1 MLVGLNIQDIVLI
14 ERLTLDFGAGLTVMT
29 GETGAGKS
37 ILLDSLGLALGN
49 RADSGLVRHGCAQG
63 VVTAEF
69 FAPENHPVH
78 ALLEEQGLGGETQIL
93 LRRTVNADGRSRAFI
108 NDQPVSAGLLR
119 QVGDV
124 LVEIHGQHDDRGL
137 LDARG
142 HRDLLDLFANHE
154 DLRKLSAEG
163 YAAWKSAQ
171 RALDDALRVQEEAQR
186 DEEFLRHA
194 MEELDKLNPQE
205 GEEADLA
212 ERRALMQQGESLAEG
227 LGETLEQLTRD
238 SAPDVLLRG
247 AIRRLEK
254 LNAPT
259 GGALDELLAT
269 LDRAAIEAE
278 EAVLKL
284 QQVHN
289 SLDFDQGE
297 LEAVEARLFEIRALS
312 RKHGCPP
319 DSLSEFKQ
327 ELGAKLEA
335 IDGGADKIAGLEKQC
350 AAARESFEKAVAALS
365 QSRTEAAQ
373 ALSGAVN
380 EELPPLK
387 LEKARFKAVLEP
399 LEKDQWQADGGE
411 KVAFEVSTNPGA
423 PFGPLIKIA
432 SGGELSR
439 FILAL
444 KVALADRSGART
456 MIFDEVDR
464 GVGGATASAIGDRL
478 ARLAESAQLMVVT
491 HSPQVAARGAD
502 HWRIQ
507 KSDQGEVTVT
517 TVVPLETQDRREEIA
532 RMLSGAFVTDEARAA
547 ADSLL
552 RGAA

>member
-63 VVTAEF
+63 IVTAEF
-69 FAPENHPVH
+69 FAPEGHPVH
-78 ALLEEQGLGGETQIL
+78 GILNEQGLSGDTQIL
-93 LRRTVNADGRSRAFI
+93 LRRSVNADGRSRAFI

-142 HRDLLDLFANHE
+142 HRDLLDLFADHE
-154 DLRKLSAEG
+154 DLRTACSQTHT
-163 YAAWKSAQ
+163 AWKAAQ
-171 RALDDALRVQEEAQR
+171 RAFDEALAVQEEAQR

-194 MEELDKLNPQE
+194 MDELDKLNPQE
-205 GEEADLA
+205 GEEAELA

-227 LGETLEQLTRD
+227 LDETLEQLTRD
-238 SAPDVLLRG
+238 SAPDTLLRG

-259 GGALDELLAT
+259 GGVLDDLLAT

-284 QQVHN
+284 QRVHD

-297 LEAVEARLFEIRALS
+297 LEAVEARLFDIRALS

-319 DSLSEFKQ
+319 DSLSEFRQ

-335 IDGGADKIAGLEKQC
+335 IDGGADKIAGLQKQC
-350 AAARESFEKAVAALS
+350 VAARENFENSVVALS
-365 QSRTEAAQ
+365 QSRAKAAD
-373 ALSGAVN
+373 ALAEVVN

-387 LEKARFKAVLEP
+387 LEKAKFQAVLEP
-399 LEKDQWQADGGE
+399 LEKGQW
-411 KVAFEVSTNPGA
+411 
-423 PFGPLIKIA
+423 
-432 SGGELSR
+432 
-439 FILAL
+439 
-444 KVALADRSGART
+444 
-456 MIFDEVDR
+456 
-464 GVGGATASAIGDRL
+464 
-478 ARLAESAQLMVVT
+478 
-491 HSPQVAARGAD
+491 
-502 HWRIQ
+502 
-507 KSDQGEVTVT
+507 
-517 TVVPLETQDRREEIA
+517 
-532 RMLSGAFVTDEARAA
+532 
-547 ADSLL
+547 
-552 RGAA
+552 